1 MISLLSKKLT
11 YLFHIMLLWFQ
22 MYNLS
27 KDIYRERKQWDKIT
41 MTGQMTQKLKFL
53 FSTQKYMRNV
63 VLKIQVILILYI
75 TTSHVQRLELTY

>member
-41 MTGQMTQKLKFL
+41 MTG
-53 FSTQKYMRNV
+53 
-63 VLKIQVILILYI
+63 
-75 TTSHVQRLELTY
+75 